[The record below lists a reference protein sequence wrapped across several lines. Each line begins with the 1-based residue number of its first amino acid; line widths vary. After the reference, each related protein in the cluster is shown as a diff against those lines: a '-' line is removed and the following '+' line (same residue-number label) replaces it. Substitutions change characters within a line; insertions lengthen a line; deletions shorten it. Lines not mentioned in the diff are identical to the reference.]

1 MKADLKHNLYHYLI
15 LSAVLL
21 FSLFLLPN
29 CAHDISIDKPAELI
43 EFRTIEPGVV
53 ILINVEEIFFAESY
67 DLIFSPNQDIHL
79 DYDSKENTIRLT
91 AAEGFSGIT
100 YIEFKNNKQSYVW
113 PIIVKEKIPFTFQ
126 VSVPE
131 KDVNVFVMGNF
142 NDWNRSSLPMSDDDG
157 DGVFSRTVYLD
168 DGIYQYQFVI
178 GNREIYDPDN
188 PLKTD
193 NGFGYYNS
201 LLQVKSP
208 RKAGIPRLYF
218 LPYRHDHCLRLA
230 LDSPQENINV
240 KVTVLKDNAF
250 YPEQFIE
257 IANDE
262 IIIDLQPISGDPSIT
277 TFRIVAA
284 CDNLPGNV
292 ITVWTRNGAPLSD
305 EDGFLWHDAIIYSLM
320 IDRFDNGNSANDA
333 PIEHPELDWRANF
346 QGGDFAGIIEK
357 IESGYFNQLGVNT
370 IWISPVN
377 KTTNQAWREWPE
389 PHRFYSGYHG
399 YWPVSPDETEP
410 RFGSMAEFKQL
421 VETAH
426 RHGLKILLDFVS
438 NHVHIE
444 HPFYEENRN
453 WFGTYELPDGT
464 HNIRRWDEY
473 RLTTWFDTFLASF
486 DFINS
491 PEAIEAMTD
500 NAIWWIKTT
509 GIDGFRHD
517 ATKHVP
523 YEFWRAL
530 TRKTKTEINP
540 NRTLNVFQI
549 GESFGSHELIKSY
562 VNNAM
567 LESQFSFDQFFTA
580 RRVFTEPNGRL
591 SELKIAIDKA
601 QEIYGAN
608 HLMGNTLDSHDQIRI
623 MSLLEG
629 DMTMSENG
637 VERAFHEPRIEV
649 DEQLTYQKEQ
659 VLFCYLLTVPGV
671 PIIYYGDEFGMTGA
685 NDPDN
690 RRMMRFGDQLTEP
703 EKEQLKRNSKLIQL
717 RKEYSALRRGDYLNL
732 YAGDNVM
739 IYSRGDAFQRLII
752 ALNKNDRSENIN
764 LTIPNWMAGKTLA
777 SLINGKEIPI
787 KNQTVTFTLPKF
799 GYDVFI
805 LE

>member
-1 MKADLKHNLYHYLI
+1 MKADLKHNFYHDLM

-21 FSLFLLPN
+21 FSLFVLLN

-43 EFRTIEPGVV
+43 EFRTIEPGTT
-53 ILINVEEIFFAESY
+53 ISINVEDIFFAVSY
-67 DLIFSPNQDIHL
+67 DLIFSPNQDVHL
-79 DYDSKENTIRLT
+79 DYDVIENTIRLA

-100 YIEFKNNKQSYVW
+100 YIEFKNNQQSYVW
-113 PIIVKEKIPFTFQ
+113 PIIVKEKIPFTFH

-131 KDVNVFVMGNF
+131 KGVNVFVMGNF
-142 NDWNRSSLPMSDDDG
+142 NDWNRSSLPMSDDGG
-157 DGVFSRTVYLD
+157 DGIFSRTVYLD

-193 NGFGYYNS
+193 NGFGYFNS

-208 RKAGIPRLYF
+208 RKAGIPHLYF
-218 LPYRHDHCLRLA
+218 LPYRHDHRLRLA
-230 LDSPQENINV
+230 LDSPRENINV

-257 IANDE
+257 INNDE
-262 IIIDLQPISGDPSIT
+262 IIIDLQPISGDPAIT

-320 IDRFDNGNSANDA
+320 IDRFYNGNSANDA
-333 PIEHPELDWRANF
+333 PIDHPDLDWKANF
-346 QGGDFAGIIEK
+346 QGGDFAGIIKK
-357 IESGYFNQLGVNT
+357 IKSGYFNQLGINT

-389 PHRFYSGYHG
+389 PHRYYSGYHG
-399 YWPVSPDETEP
+399 YWPVSPTETEP
-410 RFGSMAEFKQL
+410 RFGTMAEFKQL

-426 RHGLKILLDFVS
+426 RHGLRILLDFVS

-444 HPFYEENRN
+444 HPFYKENRN

-486 DFINS
+486 DYINS
-491 PEAIEAMTD
+491 PEAIEAMTN
-500 NAIWWIKTT
+500 NAIWWIKET

-530 TRKTKTEINP
+530 TRKAKTEINP
-540 NRTLNVFQI
+540 NRAPNVFQI

-580 RRVFTEPNGRL
+580 RRIFTETNGKL

-637 VERAFHEPRIEV
+637 VERAFREPRIEV
-649 DEQLTYQKEQ
+649 DEQSTYQKEQ

-717 RKEYSALRRGDYLNL
+717 RKKYSALRRGDYLNL

-739 IYSRGDAFQRLII
+739 IYSRGNAFQRLII
-752 ALNKNDRSENIN
+752 ALNKNDQSETIN
-764 LTIPNWMAGKTLA
+764 LTIPDWMAVKTLA
-777 SLINGKEIPI
+777 SLINDKEIPI
-787 KNQTVTFTLPKF
+787 KNQTATFTLPKF
-799 GYDVFI
+799 GYDIFI
-805 LE
+805 LR